1 MVLGLTR
8 TPRYVLND
16 GTMRICPLVL
26 DHKGIVQ
33 QSSMDSLTNRVY
45 DAFMSCSDTPLTP
58 YPLVKRYLE
67 TELES
72 RDDNLHL
79 IVLDAASPREKFL
92 SAATF
97 QSVLLALQMNDG
109 FVRVTHRLLLE
120 DGTSQYRI
128 VSILPPDVELAAN
141 SKQQDEQTGPAV
153 ECSEGCSN
161 E

>member
-26 DHKGIVQ
+26 DSEGNCSTVIYGFADKPE
-33 QSSMDSLTNRVY
+33 Y
-45 DAFMSCSDTPLTP
+45 DAFMSSNDTLLTP

-97 QSVLLALQMNDG
+97 QSVLLALQMNDS

-120 DGTSQYRI
+120 EGTSQYRI
-128 VSILPPDVELAAN
+128 VSILPPDVALAAN
-141 SKQQDEQTGPAV
+141 SKQVDEQTGPAV

>member
-26 DHKGIVQ
+26 ESQGNCSTVIYGFADKPE
-33 QSSMDSLTNRVY
+33 Y
-45 DAFMSCSDTPLTP
+45 DAFMSCSDSPLTP

-72 RDDNLHL
+72 RDDNLLL

-120 DGTSQYRI
+120 DGTSRYRI
-128 VSILPPDVELAAN
+128 VSILPPDVELAAD
-141 SKQQDEQTGPAV
+141 SKQQHEQTGPAV
-153 ECSEGCSN
+153 ECSDGCGN